1 MVFGL
6 FSPSLWA
13 GTTTLGLDY
22 SRLCRLSRSKA
33 ACLRF
38 LNAIITPVTLSSVRL
53 SKLFFSK

>member
-13 GTTTLGLDY
+13 GTATFGRDY
-22 SRLCRLSRSKA
+22 SRLYRLSRSKA

-53 SKLFFSK
+53 RRLFFSK